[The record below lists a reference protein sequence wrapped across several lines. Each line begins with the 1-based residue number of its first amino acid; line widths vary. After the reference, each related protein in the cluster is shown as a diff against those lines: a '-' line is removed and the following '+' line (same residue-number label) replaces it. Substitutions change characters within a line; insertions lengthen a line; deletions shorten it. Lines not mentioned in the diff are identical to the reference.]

1 MMMLRNLG
9 SRRVNWNIAVI
20 PVIVLLIVI
29 SLINM
34 RNADFYTGDL
44 FHQRQVIWYL
54 LAIIVAVVI
63 AVLDFRLFERLAWP
77 IYFTV
82 LILLVVTLI
91 WGKEVNNARR
101 WLVIFGLTV
110 QPSEYLK
117 LAIILLLAR
126 ELRERHRSEYH
137 TLRSLW
143 KVFLYVLGPSL
154 LVLIEPDLG
163 TTLLCLG
170 VAFTVILYEGLRL
183 SSLLWMVALVALVFP
198 VAWQFDLIQD
208 YQKNR
213 FRLWLNPEQFK
224 WDPEAKKILDKN
236 MQPEQ
241 AVWAIGA
248 GGFLGKG
255 AHMGSRSRLKYLPEM
270 QTDFIVTTYAE
281 ERGFVGCMFLLSLFL
296 ALLLWALYVAHHA
309 RDRFGVLVA
318 VGVTA
323 YLAWQT
329 FMNVGMVSGLL
340 PVVGIT
346 LPFLSYGG
354 SSLLSVMAGIGLLF
368 NIALFK
374 GRA

>member
-1 MMMLRNLG
+1 MMRGNLG
-9 SRRVNWNIAVI
+9 GRRVNWNLAVI
-20 PVIVLLIVI
+20 PVFVLLFVI

-34 RNADFYTGDL
+34 RNADYYSGDL

-54 LAIIVAVVI
+54 LAIIVAVVV

-77 IYFTV
+77 IYIGV
-82 LILLVVTLI
+82 VILLFITLF
-91 WGKEVNNARR
+91 WGKEVNDARR

-117 LAIILLLAR
+117 LALILLLAR
-126 ELRERHRSEYH
+126 ELREKHKAEYH

-143 KVFLYVLGPSL
+143 KIFLYVVGPGL
-154 LVLIEPDLG
+154 LVLLEPDLG
-163 TTLLCLG
+163 TTLLCFA
-170 VAFTVILYEGLRL
+170 VAFSMVLYEGMRL
-183 SSLLWMVALVALVFP
+183 PSFLWLVGAAALIFP
-198 VAWQFDLIQD
+198 TAWQFNMIQE

-255 AHMGSRSRLKYLPEM
+255 AHMGSKSRLKYLPEM
-270 QTDFIVTTYAE
+270 QTDFIITTYAE
-281 ERGFVGCMFLLSLFL
+281 ERGFVGCMFLLSLYL
-296 ALLLWALYVAHHA
+296 AVLLWGLYAARVA

-318 VGVTA
+318 IGVTS
-323 YLAWQT
+323 YLAWQG
-329 FMNVGMVSGLL
+329 FMNIGMVTGLL

-368 NIALFK
+368 NIAWFK

>member
-1 MMMLRNLG
+1 MMRGNLG
-9 SRRVNWNIAVI
+9 GRRVNWNLAVI
-20 PVIVLLIVI
+20 PVFVLLFVI

-34 RNADFYTGDL
+34 RNADYYSGDL

-54 LAIIVAVVI
+54 LAIIVAVVV

-77 IYFTV
+77 IYIGV
-82 LILLVVTLI
+82 VILLFITLF
-91 WGKEVNNARR
+91 WGKEVNDARR

-117 LAIILLLAR
+117 LALILLLAR
-126 ELRERHRSEYH
+126 ELREKHKSEYH

-143 KVFLYVLGPSL
+143 KIFLYVLGPGL
-154 LVLIEPDLG
+154 LVLLEPDLG
-163 TTLLCLG
+163 TTLLCFM
-170 VAFTVILYEGLRL
+170 VAFSMILYEGMRL
-183 SSLLWMVALVALVFP
+183 PSFLWLVGAAALIFP
-198 VAWQFDLIQD
+198 TAWQFNMIQE

-255 AHMGSRSRLKYLPEM
+255 AHMGSKSRLKYLPEM
-270 QTDFIVTTYAE
+270 QTDFIITTYAE
-281 ERGFVGCMFLLSLFL
+281 ERGFVGCMFLLSLYL
-296 ALLLWALYVAHHA
+296 AVLLWGLYAARVA

-318 VGVTA
+318 VGVTS
-323 YLAWQT
+323 YLAWQG
-329 FMNVGMVSGLL
+329 FMNIGMVTGLL

-368 NIALFK
+368 NIAWFK

>member
-1 MMMLRNLG
+1 MMRGNLG
-9 SRRVNWNIAVI
+9 GRRVNWNLAVI
-20 PVIVLLIVI
+20 PVFVLLFVI

-34 RNADFYTGDL
+34 RNADYYSGDL

-54 LAIIVAVVI
+54 LAIIVAVVV

-77 IYFTV
+77 IYIGV
-82 LILLVVTLI
+82 VILLFITLFC
-91 WGKEVNNARR
+91 GKEVNDARR

-117 LAIILLLAR
+117 LALILLLAR
-126 ELRERHRSEYH
+126 ELREKHKAEYH

-143 KVFLYVLGPSL
+143 KIFLYVVGPGL
-154 LVLIEPDLG
+154 LVLLEPDLG
-163 TTLLCLG
+163 TTLLCFA
-170 VAFTVILYEGLRL
+170 VAFSMVLYEGMRL
-183 SSLLWMVALVALVFP
+183 PSFLWLVGAAALIFP
-198 VAWQFDLIQD
+198 TAWQFNMIQE

-255 AHMGSRSRLKYLPEM
+255 AHMGSKSRLKYLPEM
-270 QTDFIVTTYAE
+270 QTDFIITTYAE
-281 ERGFVGCMFLLSLFL
+281 ERGFVGCMFLLSLYL
-296 ALLLWALYVAHHA
+296 AVLLWGLYAARVA

-318 VGVTA
+318 IGVTS
-323 YLAWQT
+323 YLAWQG
-329 FMNVGMVSGLL
+329 FMNIGMVTGLL

-368 NIALFK
+368 NIAWFK

>member
-1 MMMLRNLG
+1 MRRKLG
-9 SRRVNWNIAVI
+9 ARSVNWNLAVI
-20 PVIVLLIVI
+20 PVIVLLTVI

-34 RNADFYTGDL
+34 RNADFYSGDL

-54 LAIIVAVVI
+54 LAIIVAVVV

-77 IYFTV
+77 IYMAVVV
-82 LILLVVTLI
+82 LLIVTLL
-91 WGKEVNNARR
+91 WGKEVNSARR

-117 LAIILLLAR
+117 LSLILLLAR
-126 ELRERHRSEYH
+126 ELRERHRPDYH
-137 TLRSLW
+137 TIRSLW
-143 KVFLYVLGPSL
+143 KIFLYVLGPSV
-154 LVLIEPDLG
+154 LVLLEPDLG
-163 TTLLCLG
+163 TTILCLS
-170 VAFTVILYEGLRL
+170 VAFTMILYEGMRL
-183 SSLLWMVALVALVFP
+183 SSFLWLVGLFALVFP
-198 VAWQFDLIQD
+198 LGWQLDLIQD

-255 AHMGSRSRLKYLPEM
+255 AHLGSKSRLKYLPEM
-270 QTDFIVTTYAE
+270 QTDFIITTYAE
-281 ERGFVGCMFLLSLFL
+281 ERGFVGCMFLLALYL
-296 ALLLWALYVAHHA
+296 ALLLWGLYVARMA

-318 VGVTA
+318 VGVTS

-329 FMNVGMVSGLL
+329 FMNVGMVTGLL

-354 SSLLSVMAGIGLLF
+354 SSLLSIMAGIGLLF
-368 NIALFK
+368 NIAWFK

>member
-1 MMMLRNLG
+1 MKHKLG
-9 SRRVNWNIAVI
+9 GRRVNWNVAVI
-20 PVIVLLIVI
+20 PVLVLLFVI

-34 RNADFYTGDL
+34 RNADYYSGDL

-54 LAIIVAVVI
+54 LATIVAVVV

-77 IYFTV
+77 IYLSVVV
-82 LILLVVTLI
+82 LLLVTLL
-91 WGKEVNNARR
+91 WGKEVNNSRR
-101 WLVIFGLTV
+101 WLVLFGLTI

-117 LAIILLLAR
+117 LALILLLGR

-143 KVFLYVLGPSL
+143 KIFLYVMGPAL
-154 LVLIEPDLG
+154 LVLMEPDLG
-163 TTLLCLG
+163 TTLLCLF
-170 VAFTVILYEGLRL
+170 VAFTMILYEGMRL
-183 SSLLWMVALVALVFP
+183 PSFLWLVGVVALVFP
-198 VAWQFDLIQD
+198 AGWQLDLIQE

-213 FRLWLNPEQFK
+213 FRLWMNPEQFK

-255 AHMGSRSRLKYLPEM
+255 AHMGSKSRLKYLPEM
-270 QTDFIVTTYAE
+270 QTDFIITTYAE
-281 ERGFVGCMFLLSLFL
+281 ERGFVGCMFLLSLYL
-296 ALLLWALYVAHHA
+296 ALLLWGLYVARLA

-329 FMNVGMVSGLL
+329 FMNIGMVTGLL

-368 NIALFK
+368 NIAWFK

>member
-1 MMMLRNLG
+1 MRGNLG
-9 SRRVNWNIAVI
+9 GRRVNWNIAVI

-34 RNADFYTGDL
+34 RNADYYSGDL

-54 LAIIVAVVI
+54 LAIIVAVVV

-77 IYFTV
+77 IYISV
-82 LILLVVTLI
+82 VALLIVTLF
-91 WGKEVNNARR
+91 WGKEVNNSRR
-101 WLVIFGLTV
+101 WLEIFGLTV

-117 LAIILLLAR
+117 LALILLLAR
-126 ELRERHRSEYH
+126 ELRERHRPEYH

-154 LVLIEPDLG
+154 LVLLEPDLG
-163 TTLLCLG
+163 TTLLCIA
-170 VAFTVILYEGLRL
+170 VAATMVLYEGMRL
-183 SSLLWMVALVALVFP
+183 PSFLWLIGVVALVFP
-198 VAWQFDLIQD
+198 AGWQLDLIQD

-213 FRLWLNPEQFK
+213 FRLWMNPEQFK

-255 AHMGSRSRLKYLPEM
+255 AHLGSKSRLKYLPEM
-270 QTDFIVTTYAE
+270 QTDFIVTTFAE
-281 ERGFVGCMFLLSLFL
+281 ERGFVGCMFLLSLYL
-296 ALLLWALYVAHHA
+296 ALLLWGLYVARLA

-318 VGVTA
+318 IGVTS

-329 FMNVGMVSGLL
+329 FMNIGMVTGLL

-354 SSLLSVMAGIGLLF
+354 SSLLSVLAGIGLLF
-368 NIALFK
+368 NIAWFK